1 VHATERMLKAVG
13 DRTRLRILALLQQ
26 GPLCVCQLVEILGL
40 SQPTVSKHLSTLGA
54 AGLVED
60 EKRGKWVFYRLPA
73 APASAAAREAPSEN
87 DAREKPTAHLCL
99 LDWHPEGCQGPGGPG
114 AEASRSLGPG
124 PTAPRCR

>member
-73 APASAAAREAPSEN
+73 APPSAARGLLRWLSSVSTEIEEVRRDLQSLERKRLGGFSACPPPRHPRRPS
-87 DAREKPTAHLCL
+87 
-99 LDWHPEGCQGPGGPG
+99 
-114 AEASRSLGPG
+114 
-124 PTAPRCR
+124 